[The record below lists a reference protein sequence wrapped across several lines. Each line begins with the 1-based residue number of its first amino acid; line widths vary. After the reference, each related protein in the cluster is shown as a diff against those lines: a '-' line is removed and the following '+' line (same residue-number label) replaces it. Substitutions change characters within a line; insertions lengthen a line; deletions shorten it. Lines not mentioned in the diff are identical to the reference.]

1 MPENKPEYDLNFILL
16 SFGMIRI
23 NANDG
28 LAAITPGAITS
39 MEHVETARN
48 SGDWII
54 RLHGGKTYQLSP
66 EAMAEMEASIKSRA
80 EETKVLQ
87 REAQREAMR
96 NHANM
101 QNELIA
107 EMNNKVQ
114 DPRLMAG
121 IPVIG
126 KRLKH

>member
-1 MPENKPEYDLNFILL
+1 MPEAKPEYDLNFILL

-39 MEHVETARN
+39 MEHVETARS

-66 EAMAEMEASIKSRA
+66 EAMAELEENIKRRA

-87 REAQREAMR
+87 REAMR
-96 NHANM
+96 NHAAA
-101 QNELIA
+101 QNEIIA

-114 DPRLMAG
+114 DPRLMPG

-126 KRLKH
+126 KRMKH